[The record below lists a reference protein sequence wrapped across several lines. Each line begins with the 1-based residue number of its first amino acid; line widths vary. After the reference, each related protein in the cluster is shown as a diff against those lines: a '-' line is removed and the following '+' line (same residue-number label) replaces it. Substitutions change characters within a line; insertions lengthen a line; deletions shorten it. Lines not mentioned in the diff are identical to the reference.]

1 MLRVCLYCSA
11 GDVYAFGML
20 TYEVM
25 AKKDPFSDQDCSL
38 VEILKEMVKVSSKC
52 LQKYVGK
59 NGDVVSCLQY

>member
-1 MLRVCLYCSA
+1 
-11 GDVYAFGML
+11 ML

-38 VEILKEMVKVSSKC
+38 VEILKEIVKVSSKC
-52 LQKYVGK
+52 IQKYVGK